1 MQVFVHLA
9 PLAYIYLVALVLLT
23 VLWDKLL
30 LIILIANI
38 AHQIALLVY
47 QQILPLA
54 PHVILGLIYSIQFV
68 AQVAWMV
75 IMEMKLVKDVWYV
88 RVFVNSA
95 LIQLTAFL
103 ASIQLLYFWKM
114 VNASLVYHLALH
126 VQEFAVT
133 VLLAVLVMA
142 FLIFI
147 APHA

>member
-54 PHVILGLIYSIQFV
+54 PHVILNISM
-68 AQVAWMV
+68 QV
-75 IMEMKLVKDVWYV
+75 
-88 RVFVNSA
+88 
-95 LIQLTAFL
+95 L
-103 ASIQLLYFWKM
+103 A
-114 VNASLVYHLALH
+114 
-126 VQEFAVT
+126 
-133 VLLAVLVMA
+133 
-142 FLIFI
+142 
-147 APHA
+147 